1 MCRAVSSTV
10 AEMSAASPDDSTNSL
25 DNSLFLRACRRQPV
39 ERTPIWMMR
48 QAGRYLPSYR
58 AVRAKASFLEMC
70 RTPELSCEVTLQPID
85 QLGFDAAILFS
96 DILITL
102 PAMGMEVAFP
112 EAGPKIAAPAR
123 TAAAVH
129 ALRVPDPE
137 AELGYVM
144 EAVRQIRK
152 GLAGRVPL
160 IGFAGAPFTMA
171 TYAVEGGGSK
181 DYAHTKKMLFGDPAT
196 AHELLD
202 KLARTCAVF
211 LEAQVAAGAQAV
223 QIFDSW
229 AGILSPR
236 DFREYALRHAKT
248 AITLLRE
255 SKTFRD
261 RNVPIIYFANG
272 CAPYLADYA
281 SSGADVLGVD
291 WRIDIGTVRRGVGDG
306 VALQGN
312 LDPGALHCSP
322 EEIRSRVHD
331 ILKQAG
337 PIGHIFNLG
346 HGVTPETNPDHVR
359 AMVAA
364 VKEYRHA

>member
-1 MCRAVSSTV
+1 MT
-10 AEMSAASPDDSTNSL
+10 EH
-25 DNSLFLRACRRQPV
+25 LFLRACKRQPV

-48 QAGRYLPSYR
+48 QAGRYLPSYK

-70 RTPELSCEVTLQPID
+70 RTPELACEVTLQPID

-102 PAMGMEVAFP
+102 PAMGIEVTFP
-112 EAGPKIAAPAR
+112 EAGPKIGNPVR
-123 TAAAVH
+123 TAAAID
-129 ALRVPDPE
+129 ALKVPDPE

-152 GLAGRVPL
+152 GLGGRVPL

-181 DYAHTKKMLFGDPAT
+181 DYAKTKALLFGDPAS
-196 AHELLD
+196 AHKLLE

-229 AGILSPR
+229 AGVLSPA
-236 DFREYALRHAKT
+236 DFREYALRHVKT
-248 AITLLRE
+248 VIATLRE
-255 SKTFRD
+255 SKVMKD
-261 RNVPIIYFANG
+261 VPIIYFANG

-291 WRIDIGTVRRGVGDG
+291 WRIEIGTVRKAVGDQ

-312 LDPGALHCSP
+312 LDPGALFCTP
-322 EEIRSRVHD
+322 EEIRRRVHE
-331 ILKQAG
+331 ILRQAG
-337 PIGHIFNLG
+337 PVGHVFNLG
-346 HGVTPETNPDHVR
+346 HGVTPETNPEHVR

-364 VKEYRHA
+364 VKEYRHGA

>member
-1 MCRAVSSTV
+1 
-10 AEMSAASPDDSTNSL
+10 MSDE
-25 DNSLFLRACRRQPV
+25 SLFLRACKRQPV
-39 ERTPIWMMR
+39 ERTPVWMMR

-58 AVRAKASFLEMC
+58 AVRSKASFLEMC

-102 PAMGMEVAFP
+102 PPMGIEVTFP
-112 EAGPKIAAPAR
+112 ESGPKIGTPVRSRAAIE
-123 TAAAVH
+123 
-129 ALRVPDPE
+129 ALKVPDPE
-137 AELGYVM
+137 LELGYVM
-144 EAVRQIRK
+144 EAIRQIKK

-181 DYAHTKKMLFGDPAT
+181 DYAKTKALLFGDPQA
-196 AHELLD
+196 AHQLLG
-202 KLARTCAVF
+202 KLADTCAVF

-229 AGILSPR
+229 AGVLSPA
-236 DFREYALRHAKT
+236 DFREYALRHAR
-248 AITLLRE
+248 AVIDRLRA
-255 SKTFRD
+255 SPVMKG
-261 RNVPIIYFANG
+261 VPIIYFANG

-291 WRIDIGTVRRGVGDG
+291 WRIDIDTVRRGVGDG

-312 LDPGALHCSP
+312 MDPGALFCP
-322 EEIRSRVHD
+322 PDEIRRRVFE
-331 ILKQAG
+331 ILRKAG
-337 PIGHIFNLG
+337 PVGHIFNLG
-346 HGVTPETNPDHVR
+346 HGVTPETNPEHVK
-359 AMVAA
+359 AMIAA
-364 VKEYRHA
+364 VKEYRHGS